1 MKFYSTKTEKL
12 YDSVEGLQKAEA
24 DFDKENA
31 DKVQSQK
38 DIFEIAKRISQDNK
52 ILKTK
57 LDKYCDKYGEL
68 ELEDADD
75 DVKRLFADLFVKPR
89 SLFDFFG

>member
-1 MKFYSTKTEKL
+1 MKFYSTKIEKL
-12 YDSVEGLQKAEA
+12 YDSEEELQKAEA

-38 DIFEIAKRISQDNK
+38 DIFEIAKKISQDNK
-52 ILKTK
+52 ILKAK
-57 LDKYCDKYGEL
+57 LNEYCDKYGEL

-75 DVKRLFADLFVKPR
+75 DVKKLFTDLFVRPR

>member
-1 MKFYSTKTEKL
+1 MKFYSTKIEKL
-12 YDSVEGLQKAEA
+12 YDSEEELQKAEA

-31 DKVQSQK
+31 DKLQSQK
-38 DIFEIAKRISQDNK
+38 DIFEIAKKISQDKK

-57 LDKYCDKYGEL
+57 LDNYCDKYGEL

-75 DVKRLFADLFVKPR
+75 DVKRLFMDLFVKPR